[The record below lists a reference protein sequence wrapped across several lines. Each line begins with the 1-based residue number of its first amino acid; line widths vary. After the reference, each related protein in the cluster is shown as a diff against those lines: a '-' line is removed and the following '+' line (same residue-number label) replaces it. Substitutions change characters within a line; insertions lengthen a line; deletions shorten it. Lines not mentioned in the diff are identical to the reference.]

1 MPQSRY
7 SEAMTDPDE
16 DTITGAEALPYDAD
30 AQQDDE
36 DMS

>member
-1 MPQSRY
+1 M
-7 SEAMTDPDE
+7 ADPDE